1 MRFLREATV
10 SHIFPMHHPTFFFST
25 YFSSIFTGSSSVSK
39 PKTSYAI
46 GLIQLKREEGA
57 SGSGPFAGVSGELRL
72 VPLDSCLQLRPDFS
86 QMDEEANQAS
96 GAGGGAGGAAGGAA
110 GSAAGG
116 AAGGA
121 AGAPAVDN
129 AKVTLTS
136 PLTPPPTPPH
146 PPPHPPPPPTPT
158 PHPPQSGLKTD
169 ERQATAPL
177 AQVFKRAETEKELE
191 ARRLSH
197 AYFQEQQEA
206 EPWSDVRLFPA
217 DSEESIKLR
226 QQLFGLDEPHDV

>member
-1 MRFLREATV
+1 MVFDGV
-10 SHIFPMHHPTFFFST
+10 IV
-25 YFSSIFTGSSSVSK
+25 G
-39 PKTSYAI
+39 
-46 GLIQLKREEGA
+46 GG
-57 SGSGPFAGVSGELRL
+57 GSGLRAA
-72 VPLDSCLQLRPDFS
+72 LQL
-86 QMDEEANQAS
+86 A
-96 GAGGGAGGAAGGAA
+96 
-110 GSAAGG
+110 
-116 AAGGA
+116 
-121 AGAPAVDN
+121 
-129 AKVTLTS
+129 
-136 PLTPPPTPPH
+136 
-146 PPPHPPPPPTPT
+146 
-158 PHPPQSGLKTD
+158 QSGLKTD